1 MTPMPSPP
9 AAKPDGKIGLLFQ
22 SFPDHWC
29 NRWSS
34 ILQCHT
40 LLVEQLNF
48 TPEKRPKLLSYLAI
62 IPLMEKQHLA
72 SSKSKPEK
80 KAIRINMKNKVWVRT
95 ICTSAA
101 SHPSFFLSKTTS
113 TTWYLSAGGGQSPA
127 IKRFPFMFY
136 DIVLLQLLA
145 SGSLLAKIIGPWR
158 LCINM

>member
-1 MTPMPSPP
+1 
-9 AAKPDGKIGLLFQ
+9 
-22 SFPDHWC
+22 
-29 NRWSS
+29 
-34 ILQCHT
+34 
-40 LLVEQLNF
+40 
-48 TPEKRPKLLSYLAI
+48 
-62 IPLMEKQHLA
+62 
-72 SSKSKPEK
+72 
-80 KAIRINMKNKVWVRT
+80 MKNKVWVRT

>member
-40 LLVEQLNF
+40 LVEQLNF

-72 SSKSKPEK
+72 FEVKTRKESHKDQHEKQSMGQNHMYLRRIPPFLFFVKNDIYNMVLECWWWSKPSYK
-80 KAIRINMKNKVWVRT
+80 KVSVHVLWYCAA
-95 ICTSAA
+95 SAA
-101 SHPSFFLSKTTS
+101 GFRLSVGKNNWS
-113 TTWYLSAGGGQSPA
+113 
-127 IKRFPFMFY
+127 
-136 DIVLLQLLA
+136 LA
-145 SGSLLAKIIGPWR
+145 PLH
-158 LCINM
+158 